1 MLTDGSQNHRRRS
14 RSQNHRRVASPCTI
28 QQQHHP
34 HRQYRHHPSL
44 KHNQL
49 ILISLLGFSFGV
61 VVGSNGSEGGGA
73 ALGGAQ
79 GSAAEY
85 YARDP
90 RGRGR
95 TSAAV
100 TTQQTT
106 RATTLKPQTTKN
118 IPSLAPSA
126 PSAPPQQWA
135 SATTECMD
143 TAPATVCSIVEP
155 VECVG
160 DGWAVHVSQRQVGL
174 IFPVTDRNENHL
186 FPLPFAFFMPAFA
199 PPVSEG
205 NAIPFI

>member
-1 MLTDGSQNHRRRS
+1 MRSS
-14 RSQNHRRVASPCTI
+14 RSQNHRRVASLCTM

-34 HRQYRHHPSL
+34 HRQLTQYRHHPSL
-44 KHNQL
+44 KNNQL
-49 ILISLLGFSFGV
+49 FLISLLGFSFGV

-95 TSAAV
+95 TSTAA

-106 RATTLKPQTTKN
+106 RATTLKPS
-118 IPSLAPSA
+118 PPPSA

-160 DGWAVHVSQRQVGL
+160 DGWAVHVSQRQSSL
-174 IFPVTDRNENHL
+174 IFPQLTLTDSETL
-186 FPLPFAFFMPAFA
+186 FILPPFRLPF
-199 PPVSEG
+199 
-205 NAIPFI
+205 